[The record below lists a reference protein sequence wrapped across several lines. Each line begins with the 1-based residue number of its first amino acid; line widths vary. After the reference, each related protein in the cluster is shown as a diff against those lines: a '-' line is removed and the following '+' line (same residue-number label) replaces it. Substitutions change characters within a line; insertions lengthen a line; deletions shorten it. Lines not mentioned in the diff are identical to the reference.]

1 MLHHSLSS
9 HDYHTAKI
17 IQNHSGCSSRKIN
30 IIFCTLRFPK
40 HYSKILF
47 CVKKQTINAKCGPEM
62 SRTSF
67 NGCRYMCSTY
77 CNKAV
82 TNCHLGWKPW
92 AAKFI
97 MSLKKKQHRQASPFL
112 WLNVSQIWPNF
123 GLLPPVV
130 KFFFFGKFF
139 SCLCCFLFL
148 YHLRSKPRHK
158 TKNLGHY
165 NTMIFYN
172 HHVPGLKP

>member
-1 MLHHSLSS
+1 MLISQNKHHFLHFKVS
-9 HDYHTAKI
+9 K
-17 IQNHSGCSSRKIN
+17 
-30 IIFCTLRFPK
+30 TLQQDF
-40 HYSKILF
+40 ILR
-47 CVKKQTINAKCGPEM
+47 KKQTINAKCGPEM

-130 KFFFFGKFF
+130 KFFFLASF
-139 SCLCCFLFL
+139 SHACVVFYSCITCGQ
-148 YHLRSKPRHK
+148 
-158 TKNLGHY
+158 NLG
-165 NTMIFYN
+165 TKRRTWVTTIPWF
-172 HHVPGLKP
+172 L